1 MKSILAIATL
11 ALVALVLEDKARQLA
26 GDAQNAYGGAV
37 DEARESLRSL
47 EQNSGGSTCCSGANS
62 GRNRLCPVETA
73 SALVNA
79 VGAKKTHDINATSVI
94 AFPALQG
101 IFSDRF
107 SVPRFAL
114 KAGPLRPY
122 IPSAWMAGGW

>member
-37 DEARESLRSL
+37 DQAREFLRSL

-62 GRNRLCPVETA
+62 GRNWLCPVETA

-79 VGAKKTHDINATSVI
+79 VGAKKTHDIRSPDI
-94 AFPALQG
+94 C
-101 IFSDRF
+101 
-107 SVPRFAL
+107 
-114 KAGPLRPY
+114 
-122 IPSAWMAGGW
+122 